1 MTDSNPFDWTAK
13 PESLE
18 AKFKLMCRLPYDP
31 RVRRRHVLVF
41 GFIIDWY
48 HSKYGDAL
56 ASVRHVHRMVQER
69 DPAGKGLYIGEIHGA
84 LADLVSWG
92 YLSQDKGKGRRASRY
107 IPMWTVLEPSVQESP
122 NATDNVRSVL
132 ESPNTSVLNSPN
144 ATGCSVL
151 KSLNEDPST
160 MTRSL
165 DPGTWMDEL
174 DCAAPTAPL
183 SAGLTPADAEA
194 AQEESDTVPNDPAK
208 WFDHLYGVYG
218 VRKGKAAAR
227 RAFDKIA
234 PDRPAFIA
242 MVAAAREWRSAAGG
256 IDRKWLATWLTDE
269 CFDEEPSGPRTD
281 RPAKAKPTSPAKPR
295 KPASPFPFGETRLT
309 ITHAHEVKGETF
321 ERVVLTLTDNDGK
334 EIEHS
339 VFNQHH
345 REETQIAGQKELD
358 QIVPAAGFYFGPPDN
373 VEELIG
379 RTVVAVVDDHGLTW
393 CPPDGGQVKP
403 APRGKTID
411 EEQADFDAW
420 FEATQLEQ

>member
-1 MTDSNPFDWTAK
+1 MSDSNPFDWTAK

-31 RVRRRHVLVF
+31 RVRRRHILVF

-107 IPMWTVLEPSVQESP
+107 IPIWTVLEPSVQESP
-122 NATDNVRSVL
+122 NANDNVRSVL
-132 ESPNTSVLNSPN
+132 NSPNISVLNPPN

-160 MTRSL
+160 LTRVK
-165 DPGTWMDEL
+165 DPGTGMDEL

-183 SAGLTPADAEA
+183 SAGLSPADAEA
-194 AQEESDTVPNDPAK
+194 AQEESDTVPVDRAK

-234 PDRPAFIA
+234 PDHPTFIA

-269 CFDEEPSGPRTD
+269 CFDEEPSGPRAEK
-281 RPAKAKPTSPAKPR
+281 PAKTRAS
-295 KPASPFPFGETRLT
+295 KPASSGPLPIKHFMIVDFAEEGSPF
-309 ITHAHEVKGETF
+309 
-321 ERVVLTLTDNDGK
+321 TDWF
-334 EIEHS
+334 
-339 VFNQHH
+339 V
-345 REETQIAGQKELD
+345 T
-358 QIVPAAGFYFGPPDN
+358 AGFRAEDGEEFTRRLHVMHHGDDAADREAYDQLCSAAFGKGAPIDTWEGAWLGYNDAGFWYLPP
-373 VEELIG
+373 
-379 RTVVAVVDDHGLTW
+379 
-393 CPPDGGQVKP
+393 QVRP
-403 APRGKTID
+403 APPPRRKTID
-411 EEQADFDAW
+411 E
-420 FEATQLEQ
+420 LEQEAYESFCAENDLD